1 MTFNPNTFKYFRLAK
16 KNTDKK
22 EWFEKNK
29 NLYIENVKEPFQELI
44 LKIKKDLG
52 HKLPGI
58 TINPQGISRALRPSN
73 RADKGIV
80 KDFASVM
87 LAEKRS
93 SMFEWNPGIYIQIGL
108 ENDRFLGA
116 GVYMP
121 SSRQT
126 ALWREAVLND
136 PYTLEEI
143 LEEKKFKK
151 SWKELSGDK
160 MSKGPKG
167 LLVPDEFRYLI
178 MYKQYHIHRDLTEK
192 EMCSRNFFS
201 NTVSHLESAIPYVQW
216 LRKTMG
222 TYKKS
227 PSQFN

>member
-136 PYTLEEI
+136 PYALEEI
-143 LEEKKFKK
+143 LE
-151 SWKELSGDK
+151 DK
-160 MSKGPKG
+160 NLKNHGKNYPAIKCQKGQKACW
-167 LLVPDEFRYLI
+167 YL
-178 MYKQYHIHRDLTEK
+178 M
-192 EMCSRNFFS
+192 NF
-201 NTVSHLESAIPYVQW
+201 AI
-216 LRKTMG
+216 
-222 TYKKS
+222 
-227 PSQFN
+227 